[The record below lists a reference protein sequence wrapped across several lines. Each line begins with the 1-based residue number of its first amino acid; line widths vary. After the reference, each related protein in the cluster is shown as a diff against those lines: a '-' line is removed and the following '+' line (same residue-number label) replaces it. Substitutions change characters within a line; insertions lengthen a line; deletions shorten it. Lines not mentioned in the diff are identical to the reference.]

1 LGEVLHPILS
11 QAIIMINRERTKINR
26 TKVGTKIKLATK
38 EEEEVAVF
46 RAEAE
51 VVGKNSRIFL
61 TDLATSLIT
70 MK

>member
-1 LGEVLHPILS
+1 
-11 QAIIMINRERTKINR
+11 MINRERTKINR